1 MSIRTE
7 VYHPGVVGH
16 QPQMEHINGVLMPNG
31 DYKTRVRK
39 RVAEI
44 QKAKKEH
51 AAWIKSRGK
60 KLGVR

>member
-1 MSIRTE
+1 MSGKAQVFHGQGINMSIADGE
-7 VYHPGVVGH
+7 LKS
-16 QPQMEHINGVLMPNG
+16 NS
-31 DYKTRVRK
+31 DYKTRMRK

-60 KLGVR
+60 KLGVK